1 MSEFNAKGEEKMNLY
16 DVVVIG
22 IALAMDAFGVTL
34 GIGLNPTIKRKNK
47 LKFVLSFAFF
57 QFLFTYA
64 GGSLGYLFDTY
75 ITSIPSIAGGMIMG
89 IVGILI
95 IIDGFKDKE
104 NEILM
109 KNSTCIILGVSVSI
123 DALVVGFTLFH
134 HISRN
139 LLLCVHATLIG
150 LITLF
155 FCTLGFFICK
165 YIKKI
170 TFVTKYA
177 NFFGGIALIFFG
189 FKMIFF

>member
-1 MSEFNAKGEEKMNLY
+1 MNLY
-16 DVVVIG
+16 DVIIIG

-34 GIGLNPTIKRKNK
+34 GIGINPILKKEHK
-47 LKFVLSFAFF
+47 IKFVLSFAFF

-75 ITSIPSIAGGMIMG
+75 ITNISSIAGGIIIG

-95 IIDGFKDKE
+95 IIDGLKDKD

-109 KNSTCIILGVSVSI
+109 KNSTCIILGISVSI
-123 DALVVGFTLFH
+123 DALVIGFTAFH
-134 HISRN
+134 QVSRN
-139 LLLCVHATLIG
+139 LLLYVNSVLIG

-155 FCTLGFFICK
+155 ICTLGFFICK

-177 NFFGGIALIFFG
+177 NFFAGIALIFFG
-189 FKMIFF
+189 FKIIFF

>member
-1 MSEFNAKGEEKMNLY
+1 MNLY
-16 DVVVIG
+16 DVVIIG

-34 GIGLNPTIKRKNK
+34 GIGINPILKKEHK

-75 ITSIPSIAGGMIMG
+75 ITNISSIAGGIIIE

-95 IIDGFKDKE
+95 IIDGFKQREKE
-104 NEILM
+104 LLI
-109 KNSTCIILGVSVSI
+109 KNRTCVILGISVSI
-123 DALVVGFTLFH
+123 DALVIGFTAFH
-134 HISRN
+134 QVCSN
-139 LLLCVHATLIG
+139 LLLFVNSVLVG

-155 FCTLGFFICK
+155 ICTLGFFICR

-170 TFVTKYA
+170 KFVTTYA
-177 NFFGGIALIFFG
+177 NFFAGIALIFLG